1 MVWPVE
7 RLASSLGQLHPLRLA
22 ARQRG
27 GRLAEAHVAEAD
39 VDERLHVAGDG
50 RLVGEE
56 LERLLAATGRARRT
70 TFLPL
75 NVMSRVS
82 RL

>member
-7 RLASSLGQLHPLRLA
+7 RLASSLSQLHPLRLA
-22 ARQRG
+22 ARQRRRG
-27 GRLAEAHVAEAD
+27 LAEPDVAEPD

-50 RLVGEE
+50 GLVGEE
-56 LERLLAATGRARRT
+56 LSASSHGMSSTSAM
-70 TFLPL
+70 FLPL
-75 NVMSRVS
+75 NVMSSVS